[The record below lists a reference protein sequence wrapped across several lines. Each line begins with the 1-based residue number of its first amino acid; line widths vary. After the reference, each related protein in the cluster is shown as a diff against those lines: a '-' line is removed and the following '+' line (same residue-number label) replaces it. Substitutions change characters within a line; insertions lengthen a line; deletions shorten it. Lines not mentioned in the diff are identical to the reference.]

1 MTVNI
6 TALVHHFGPTVGS
19 LLYEH
24 AHLEQAFKQ
33 ANVGP
38 DGKMISLDDEFLPE
52 DAKKTAIK
60 IRKTTAN
67 LVRHFMDPKLQ
78 LKLKT
83 LGETRSADYAALIH
97 SFEQMKSLWWTK
109 LTTPL
114 EEVNSIKEQLR
125 ILQSRTQKLRE
136 IRD

>member
-1 MTVNI
+1 M
-6 TALVHHFGPTVGS
+6 GP

-33 ANVGP
+33 GNVGP
-38 DGKMISLDDEFLPE
+38 DGKMTSLDDEFLPE
-52 DAKKTAIK
+52 EAKKTALK
-60 IRKTTAN
+60 LRKTTTN
-67 LVRHFMDPKLQ
+67 LVRHFQDSKMQ

-83 LGETRSADYAALIH
+83 FGEARNAEFIALYQ
-97 SFEQMKSLWWTK
+97 SFEEMKNLWWTK
-109 LTTPL
+109 LITPL

-136 IRD
+136 IHD

>member
-1 MTVNI
+1 MT
-6 TALVHHFGPTVGS
+6 
-19 LLYEH
+19 
-24 AHLEQAFKQ
+24 
-33 ANVGP
+33 
-38 DGKMISLDDEFLPE
+38 SLDDEFLPE

-83 LGETRSADYAALIH
+83 MGETRSAEYAALID

-125 ILQSRTQKLRE
+125 IL
-136 IRD
+136 